1 MDTTLPSRPKN
12 KGGRPKKAASQK
24 RSFQHCVYLSE
35 VEQKHLARMME
46 QTGQSAADLF
56 RHALFGKG
64 LRIPKARLA
73 PEELMEILS
82 DFKKKSSLITLLSH
96 RERDFTEQEKQ
107 VLIGSSASMRSA
119 VERLQRSVFESLDR
133 ADELEEMTRLGEV
146 FKQVLEGTKGR
157 QGFERADWQTMEK
170 LLQRLVRLLE
180 EHYQFLSLSQAK
192 TST

>member
-1 MDTTLPSRPKN
+1 LRT
-12 KGGRPKKAASQK
+12 
-24 RSFQHCVYLSE
+24 
-35 VEQKHLARMME
+35 ME
-46 QTGQSAADLF
+46 ETGLSAAELF